1 MSVGGRVSPLSLGDL
16 PQIQSLTV
24 GVRRLLAVQRVLV
37 LASDQRLVCCWHQ
50 QGAWRWTAGSLPV
63 DSCRDGQPMQREAI
77 GELLADLLLDAGVV
91 SAEVELLLPLASAH
105 WRVLDGVV
113 PSSLATPDLLR
124 GCLDDLDW
132 PLDNLDQ
139 YSTFSACSESV
150 LAIGSTRSMLQA
162 WIDVVEIADLSL
174 RRVDWALS
182 SALRG
187 LRADGPDWSGDV
199 IWLLASGPSVRFI
212 LLRAGVPEVDRVI
225 DAADPVLLRQDLR
238 QSIAAWQAM
247 TAQVVPLGWQLSLP
261 ELLMDSVLPMIDP
274 DRQEQLLEHPFPWL
288 GMDALDGHGSDALA
302 PFEQLALRGLQ
313 EDIYA

>member
-1 MSVGGRVSPLSLGDL
+1 MSPLSLGDL

-24 GVRRLLAVQRVLV
+24 GVRRLLVVQRVLV
-37 LASDQRLVCCWHQ
+37 LVSNQRLVCCWQ
-50 QGAWRWTAGSLPV
+50 KKGAWRWTAGSLPD

-91 SAEVELLLPLASAH
+91 SAEIELLLPLASAH
-105 WRVLDGVV
+105 WRVLDGVA

-139 YSTFSACSESV
+139 YSTFSVCSESV

-162 WIDVVEIADLSL
+162 WIDVVEIADLPL
-174 RRVDWALS
+174 RRVDWVLS
-182 SALRG
+182 SALKG
-187 LRADGPDWSGDV
+187 LREDGADWSGDV
-199 IWLLASGPSVRFI
+199 IWLFPSGPSVRFI

-225 DAADPVLLRQDLR
+225 AAADPVLLRQGLR
-238 QSIAAWQAM
+238 QSIAAWQSI
-247 TAQVVPLGWQLSLP
+247 TSQVVPLGWQLSLP
-261 ELLMDSVLPMIDP
+261 ESLMDSVLPMIDP

-288 GMDALDGHGSDALA
+288 GMDALDGPGADALTA
-302 PFEQLALRGLQ
+302 FEQLALRGLQ